1 MDQDVLLGLK
11 RVAWE
16 KGYKA
21 ELSQV
26 ILKLIPSDPKKNIV
40 SFPNDE
46 MEMALLWL
54 ELEPNWKAED

>member
-21 ELSQV
+21 ELSQA
-26 ILKLIPSDPKKNIV
+26 ILKLIPNDPKKNIV
-40 SFPNDE
+40 SFPSDE
-46 MEMALLWL
+46 IEMALHWL
-54 ELEPNWKAED
+54 ELEPNWKTEG

>member
-1 MDQDVLLGLK
+1 MNQDVLLGLK
-11 RVAWE
+11 RLAWE

-40 SFPNDE
+40 SFPLDE
-46 MEMALLWL
+46 IEIAEQWL
-54 ELEPNWKAED
+54 ALEPNWKTEN